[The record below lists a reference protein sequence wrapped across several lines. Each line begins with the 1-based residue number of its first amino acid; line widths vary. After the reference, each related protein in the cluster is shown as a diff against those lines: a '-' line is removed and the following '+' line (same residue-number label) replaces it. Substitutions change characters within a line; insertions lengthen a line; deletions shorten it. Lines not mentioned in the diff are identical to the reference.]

1 MVALEPRF
9 KSGKLGGVG
18 LGVREGDLVGEVI
31 AGDFLVVEVGG
42 AGGAF
47 FGAEDEEGVVGV
59 RGVGGGGRLGG

>member
-9 KSGKLGGVG
+9 KGGKLGGVG

-42 AGGAF
+42 AGGTF

-59 RGVGGGGRLGG
+59 RGVGSGGRLGD